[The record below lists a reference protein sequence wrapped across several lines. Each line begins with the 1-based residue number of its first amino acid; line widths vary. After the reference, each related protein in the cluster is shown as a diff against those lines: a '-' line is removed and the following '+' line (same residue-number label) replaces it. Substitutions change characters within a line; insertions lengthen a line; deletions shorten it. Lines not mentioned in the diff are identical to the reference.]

1 MLPNATSIRSVA
13 SRKFGTESSVGQSY
27 DVGTI
32 RQLACSSG
40 PLGGLRI
47 KGDRSRWAFDLSPVR
62 LDPASFC
69 AAKNRTCRIPENVVA
84 GVVEKMKSCTDTQQK
99 ILEAAREVRCSSQNG
114 SRSAYPV
121 CHVDNNT
128 MIPSPQVLEHHQ
140 ISWEF
145 WQYMLPLFG
154 YIVVFRCLGYTWLR
168 FVQKPH

>member
-1 MLPNATSIRSVA
+1 MWTLF
-13 SRKFGTESSVGQSY
+13 KFIEWAEHNLLIMSLKKACNISHYLKMCFSWF
-27 DVGTI
+27 
-32 RQLACSSG
+32 QLKIVKFNF
-40 PLGGLRI
+40 PQ
-47 KGDRSRWAFDLSPVR
+47 
-62 LDPASFC
+62 DPEFKFEWFSF
-69 AAKNRTCRIPENVVA
+69 KH
-84 GVVEKMKSCTDTQQK
+84 
-99 ILEAAREVRCSSQNG
+99 RCSGQNG

-154 YIVVFRCLGYTWLR
+154 YIVVFRCLGYIWLR